1 MKQDQK
7 QIPKRGFAAMNEEK
21 RKEIASKG
29 GHAAH
34 EQGVAHEWNSQ
45 QAKAAGK
52 KSGKSRR
59 RDYFKGDDLPIL

>member
-7 QIPKRGFAAMNEEK
+7 QMHKRGFATMKEEK

-34 EQGVAHEWNSQ
+34 EQGVAHEWNSRE
-45 QAKAAGK
+45 ARAAGK
-52 KSGKSRR
+52 KSAKSRR